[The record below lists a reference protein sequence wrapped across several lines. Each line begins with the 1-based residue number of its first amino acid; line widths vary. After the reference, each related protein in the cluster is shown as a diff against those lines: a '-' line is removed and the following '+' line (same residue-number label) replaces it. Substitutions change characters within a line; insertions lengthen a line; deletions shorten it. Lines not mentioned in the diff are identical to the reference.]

1 VFTVH
6 RQQPHSRA
14 GSWRVA
20 ASSCS
25 SASLHSQSASPLR
38 RYAAG
43 GSNVASSRSV
53 ISGSERKPF
62 LVTTP
67 AKATKGGTGMAVYVH
82 MLRNCSELKKV
93 ALCATPCGEN
103 L

>member
-1 VFTVH
+1 MV
-6 RQQPHSRA
+6 
-14 GSWRVA
+14 

-53 ISGSERKPF
+53 ISGSERERF
-62 LVTTP
+62 LDRQD
-67 AKATKGGTGMAVYVH
+67 AKATKGGTGVAVYVH

>member
-1 VFTVH
+1 MV
-6 RQQPHSRA
+6 
-14 GSWRVA
+14 

-53 ISGSERKPF
+53 ISGSERERF
-62 LVTTP
+62 LDRQD
-67 AKATKGGTGMAVYVH
+67 AKATGGTGMADVH